1 MTFPDYK
8 AKSLTFKNT
17 MVFFFK
23 EKAISFH
30 PGTKMYSWQHPT
42 PPWNQEAIEGLEVF
56 TFDATST
63 DDSLLEHKYRLLF
76 KINAGSALHKVVML
90 LNQPGMDMHQ
100 SSHNW
105 YYVQELLL
113 DVYSSLASARSK

>member
-17 MVFFFK
+17 MVFFLRKRLYLFTQ
-23 EKAISFH
+23 AQRCTADSTPH
-30 PGTKMYSWQHPT
+30 PP
-42 PPWNQEAIEGLEVF
+42 AIEGLEVF

-63 DDSLLEHKYRLLF
+63 DDSLLEHKNRLLF
-76 KINAGSALHKVVML
+76 KIHAGSALHKVVML

>member
-1 MTFPDYK
+1 
-8 AKSLTFKNT
+8 

-30 PGTKMYSWQHPT
+30 PGTKMYSCQHPT
-42 PPWNQEAIEGLEVF
+42 SPWNQAAIEGLEVF
-56 TFDATST
+56 TFDTTST
-63 DDSLLEHKYRLLF
+63 HESLPEHKYRLLF
-76 KINAGSALHKVVML
+76 KINTTSALHKFAML

-105 YYVQELLL
+105 YCVQELLL

>member
-17 MVFFFK
+17 MVFFK

-42 PPWNQEAIEGLEVF
+42 SPWNQEAIEGLEVF

-63 DDSLLEHKYRLLF
+63 DESLLEHNRLLF
-76 KINAGSALHKVVML
+76 KIHAGSALHKVVML